1 MAAVTSSMAQIRVA
15 RRFNKQHET
24 KAVVDQLRNK
34 FNAMKALFGQ
44 IRADEATTG
53 HLEKA
58 RQQYVQP
65 RMHCR
70 HHLCLSP
77 MFNVAYNTPFP
88 LAMDVAAT
96 GAPRLQRALTKVR
109 AESGMDD
116 IAEMIAGENEV
127 FSLGD
132 DASGENEVFSLGD
145 DASDENQ
152 SEQIAARCA
161 SSGNEKNPI
170 RLLDVASLSVEGS
183 QGHANEDRCVVASNE
198 RFHLFAVVDG
208 HGGSWAGDYLVEE
221 LFKTLDEVYDDGFDH
236 AKLAEAMEE
245 LDRKFCAMAMRKTD
259 MSGACLLAVL
269 LYIDPNTDT
278 AQKIVLNIGDCR
290 AIIQESPEPS
300 KKAKGKAP
308 SSTGKTLALSDD
320 HCAANVKERMRALNS
335 GAYIQNKRIAG
346 VLEPFRTIGDI
357 DLKGPNMK
365 NWVIATPEIR
375 QSELLIGR
383 SILVIATDGVW
394 TVLNNNRTMAHAV
407 KELGA
412 RQSAESAAHAIVK
425 EAREFGSCDDVTVI
439 VVSV

>member
-1 MAAVTSSMAQIRVA
+1 
-15 RRFNKQHET
+15 
-24 KAVVDQLRNK
+24 
-34 FNAMKALFGQ
+34 
-44 IRADEATTG
+44 
-53 HLEKA
+53 
-58 RQQYVQP
+58 
-65 RMHCR
+65 
-70 HHLCLSP
+70 
-77 MFNVAYNTPFP
+77 
-88 LAMDVAAT
+88 
-96 GAPRLQRALTKVR
+96 
-109 AESGMDD
+109 MDD
-116 IAEMIAGENEV
+116 IAEMIA
-127 FSLGD
+127 
-132 DASGENEVFSLGD
+132 GENEVFSLGD

-161 SSGNEKNPI
+161 SLGNKKNPI

-198 RFHLFAVVDG
+198 RFHLFAVMDG

-236 AKLAEAMEE
+236 AKLAEAMKE
-245 LDRKFCAMAMRKTD
+245 LDRDFCAMAMRKMD

-290 AIIQESPEPS
+290 AIIQESPESS

-308 SSTGKTLALSDD
+308 PSTGKTFALSDD
-320 HCAANVKERMRALNS
+320 HCAANVKERTRALNS